1 MLCSRPGLHTESLVD
16 MAPRRATACFLLAAL
31 VCAATATVFLEEKF
45 DDGAHRPGSRC
56 APEARAVGVSW

>member
-1 MLCSRPGLHTESLVD
+1 